1 MDGWE
6 VRPRDC
12 RRDRRCRRVLLCLLL
27 CLPLAFWLGG
37 LWRGAVISR
46 DISAELGQPL
56 PEDFEQRLMVLASAE
71 QVARQ
76 VDEHNRQSIKSLEE
90 QIFKLQQD
98 LAFYKGVLAPGSR
111 RDGLRI
117 RSLELQSTDAP
128 RVFRYNIMLSRVGQE
143 DASVDGQLEVF
154 IDGHQ
159 SGKKVRLELA
169 ELSSEHPQKAIPFE
183 FKHFQAIPA
192 TGRFADLTLPEGF
205 VAEKIVV
212 RATVKGQDPLER
224 TFNWLD
230 VE

>member
-6 VRPRDC
+6 VRPRNC
-12 RRDRRCRRVLLCLLL
+12 RRDRRRRWVLLVLLL
-27 CLPLAFWLGG
+27 CVPLAFWLGG
-37 LWRGAVISR
+37 FWRDAAREGGVA
-46 DISAELGQPL
+46 AELAQAL
-56 PEDFEQRLMVLASAE
+56 PEEFEQRLMVLSSAE

-76 VDEHNRQSIKSLEE
+76 ADEHNRQRIKLLEE

-117 RSLELQSTDAP
+117 RSFDVQPTDTP
-128 RVFRYNIMLSRVGQE
+128 RAFRYNIMLSRVGQE
-143 DASVDGQLEVF
+143 DSSIKGQLQIF
-154 IDGHQ
+154 IDGTQAGKQ
-159 SGKKVRLELA
+159 SRLD
-169 ELSSEHPQKAIPFE
+169 LSALSAEHPQKMIPFE

-192 TGRFADLTLPEGF
+192 TGRFADLTLPKGF

-212 RATVKGQDPLER
+212 RATVKGQPPLER
-224 TFNWLD
+224 TFKWID